1 MQYVTSFVRVRYD
14 GEQVLVL
21 YESSFKFHPDPSNV
35 FAGQLVVQIKF
46 GPLMWTSSGVALEP
60 SFDEVV
66 RVVELAGFALCL
78 STSVGA
84 WLRMYD

>member
-1 MQYVTSFVRVRYD
+1 M
-14 GEQVLVL
+14 LVL
-21 YESSFKFHPDPSNV
+21 YEPSFKFHLDFFNA

-46 GPLMWTSSGVALEP
+46 GPLMWTPSGVALEP
-60 SFDEVV
+60 SLDEVV

-84 WLRMYD
+84 WLRVYE